1 MSVDRSIIGTMEN
14 KVEIVF
20 TREQVAKA
28 TMLDLTDDQ
37 WIYLAGELETGFD
50 FYFEDQI
57 LRAVL
62 YLKALICL
70 GQSALIQ

>member
-50 FYFEDQI
+50 FYFEDQCRLLAQDI
-57 LRAVL
+57 D
-62 YLKALICL
+62 YLMEQDKKFE
-70 GQSALIQ
+70 